1 MLAELVRLS
10 LVGLP
15 MGVQSGSTQSSSS
28 SDSVSE
34 TLVTNL
40 SLPIAEIAI
49 SKAWHARAIPDE
61 LVTTDGRP
69 VRVIHRGTWTHGLGP
84 DFRDAMIE
92 FDGRSL
98 VTGSVEAHLGTTG
111 WHEHGHDADPRY
123 NDVILHIV
131 LRHSGTN
138 ARRLD
143 GAIVPT
149 VVVPE
154 DLVRRFATPEVDW
167 SRFGGA
173 TCAEQHALDSPASIR
188 QIIWRLGDIRL
199 SAKSARL
206 EARLSA
212 TEPAEILYQE
222 IWDGLGFSSNREPM
236 RLVAT
241 TVPLA
246 AIERALTALDR
257 EDRLAVCRGLLFGVA
272 GFLPLSPADSRAA
285 DLSPSNVAAAE
296 DAWRSLGSPWQGEPI
311 SPMAWTTARVR
322 PANHPLSR
330 LATGAALI
338 ANAFGGLAPVLL
350 DALRSG
356 QNPDLTLQAL
366 SRSPAGLLLGED
378 RARAI
383 VANGL
388 IPFALALAEQTGD
401 VQLSEA
407 ASLAW
412 EHLPGAGHNEVT
424 KRALNQVA
432 GSARISGLGA
442 RGEQG
447 LIQLDSALCAPR
459 RCRECPIAHLV
470 VSSLAA
476 PELFLGAANE
486 S

>member
-1 MLAELVRLS
+1 MSDKLVPDSS
-10 LVGLP
+10 LR
-15 MGVQSGSTQSSSS
+15 
-28 SDSVSE
+28 
-34 TLVTNL
+34 
-40 SLPIAEIAI
+40 IAEIAI
-49 SKAWHARAIPDE
+49 SKAWHERAIPDE

-69 VRVIHRGTWTHGLGP
+69 VRVIHHGTWTHGLGP

-92 FDGRSL
+92 FDGKSL
-98 VTGSVEAHLGTTG
+98 VTGSVEAHLETSG
-111 WHEHGHDADPRY
+111 WRNHGHDSDPRY
-123 NDVILHIV
+123 NDVILHLV
-131 LRHSGTN
+131 LRHGDTN

-154 DLVRRFATPEVDW
+154 EVVRRFTTPEVDW

-173 TCAEQHALDSPASIR
+173 TCAEQLARESPAAVR

-241 TVPLA
+241 TMPLA
-246 AIERALTALDR
+246 AIERALTTVDR
-257 EDRLAVCRGLLFGVA
+257 ERRVAVCRGLLFGVA
-272 GFLPLSPADSRAA
+272 GFLPLSPADARAA
-285 DLSPSNVAAAE
+285 GLSPVDVSAAE
-296 DAWRSLGSPWQGEPI
+296 DAWRSLGSPWQGEQI

-322 PANHPLSR
+322 PANHPLLR
-330 LATGAALI
+330 LATGAAMI
-338 ANAFGGLAPVLL
+338 ANAIGGLAPVLL

-356 QNPDLTLQAL
+356 QNPDLALQEL
-366 SRSPAGLLLGED
+366 SRSPVDPLLGED

-401 VQLSEA
+401 LQLSEA

-412 EHLPGAGHNEVT
+412 ERLPGAGHNEVT
-424 KRALNQVA
+424 KRALKQVA
-432 GSARISGLGA
+432 GSARVPGLGA

-447 LIQLDSALCAPR
+447 LIQFDSALCAPR
-459 RCRECPIAHLV
+459 RCRECPIASLV
-470 VSSLAA
+470 VSTL
-476 PELFLGAANE
+476 PIVEIGD
-486 S
+486 